1 MDDFTRELIAE
12 DAAADERMGRREPW
26 DGDDEEECAYP
37 LSRSDYER
45 MYGLNYQTA

>member
-1 MDDFTRELIAE
+1 MDDFTREMIAE

-26 DGDDEEECAYP
+26 EDDEECAYP